1 MGSMGSVGLVR
12 RIIIWKRREVLKY
25 TLFSKD
31 EKPVN
36 HLKLQNP
43 LNL

>member
-1 MGSMGSVGLVR
+1 MGSVGVAR
-12 RIIIWKRREVLKY
+12 RIILWKRCEALKY
-25 TLFSKD
+25 TLFAKD

-36 HLKLQNP
+36 LLNLQNP